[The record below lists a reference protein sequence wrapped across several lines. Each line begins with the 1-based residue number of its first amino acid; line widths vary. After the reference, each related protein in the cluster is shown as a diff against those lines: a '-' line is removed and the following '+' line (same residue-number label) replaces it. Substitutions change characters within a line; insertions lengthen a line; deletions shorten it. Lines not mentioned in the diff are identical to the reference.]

1 MLIPPGKYIDATSD
15 FGFKR
20 LFGCEPNKPLLIA
33 FLNDIF
39 IGKHKIKDVVFLKN
53 EHQGEDKNTAKV
65 ILDISCVDDQ
75 GNYFLVELQ
84 CTDQKFFKD
93 RCLYYSSRFIS
104 DLAPKGGVDLWKY
117 ELPPLYVIA
126 VMDRFS
132 FEDNLPGQYIR
143 RVSLMDNETGKEFY
157 NKLGFIY
164 IQLAAFDKAEDDL
177 KTDLEQ
183 WLFVI
188 KHLSK
193 FVDIPRFVKR
203 PIFKIAEV
211 AALTKEERM
220 LYETSLKDKWDRQ
233 NQLDFAV
240 ETAVEK
246 AVEKER
252 DKAAMEIKEALSRV
266 EQERQRAEQAEAA
279 AKEQILAT
287 ARNFKN
293 MNISLADIAKAT
305 GLSIED
311 IERL

>member
-1 MLIPPGKYIDATSD
+1 MLKVD
-15 FGFKR
+15 FKQLR
-20 LFGCEPNKPLLIA
+20 NEALRDIA
-33 FLNDIF
+33 FLNEIF
-39 IGKHKIKDVVFLKN
+39 VGKHKITDLVFLKN
-53 EHQGEDKNTAKV
+53 EHQGEDENTAKA
-65 ILDISCVDDQ
+65 ILDISCVDDK
-75 GNYFLVELQ
+75 GNYFLVEIQ
-84 CTDQKFFKD
+84 RTDQRFFKD

-104 DLAPKGGVDLWKY
+104 DIAPKGAVDLWKY
-117 ELPPLYVIA
+117 ELPPVYLIA
-126 VMDRFS
+126 LMERFS

-143 RVSLMDNETGKEFY
+143 RVSLVDNETGKEFY
-157 NKLGFIY
+157 HKLGFIY
-164 IQLAAFDKAEDDL
+164 IQLGAFDKAEDDL

-193 FVDIPRFVKR
+193 FVDIPRFVRK
-203 PIFKIAEV
+203 PIFKKLFEIAKV

-220 LYETSLKDKWDRQ
+220 AYETSLKDKWDRQ

-246 AVEKER
+246 AVEKTIEEER
-252 DKAAMEIKEALSRV
+252 AKAAMEIKEALSKA

-305 GLSIED
+305 GLSVED